1 MLIRFSIMTLFMSLL
16 TIPLFAQNTVIKG
29 QVLDVATQEP
39 LIGVTVAVKGTNT
52 GTLTDI
58 DGQFDLAMVNVTNT
72 KLQFT
77 YLGYKTVE
85 ISLKNNS
92 FLKVEMQED
101 QILIDE
107 VVVVGYGTQKKE
119 SFVGSIASIDNSS
132 LVALPVSNISQG
144 LVGKLA
150 GVQIV
155 QSSGEVGRDEASIY
169 VRGAATFG
177 DARPLILVDG
187 VVRESFA
194 QLDPNEIQSINVL
207 KDASATAV
215 FGVKGANGVIIV
227 TTRRGTSG
235 KPQVSFSAQYAITE
249 PTRIPDPLGSY
260 QAATLYNVSK
270 YANGE
275 VNTYNPL
282 DLIKYRTGSSPYLYP
297 DTHWVD
303 EVIKDNSSLQQY
315 NLNISGGN
323 SFLKYFVSGGFLD
336 QDGFYKHD
344 SNTNFSR
351 YNFRSNL
358 DFDIT
363 KRFKI
368 GLNLGARIEKRQFP
382 GASRWSSWDIYRG
395 AFATGGRG
403 SIVYNPDGSLASV
416 VGSSAYNLV
425 GVIGQRGLYKET
437 KSVLETALTLK
448 HDLDFILK
456 GLSVK
461 GQIAFDNTGVNG
473 ESWEQNYAGYNYR
486 VVRNSTT
493 DSDQEVYTLQG
504 EETPLKY
511 SWGSTGFDQKVYGEF
526 GLDYNQTFD
535 KHSLTALFLANRSH
549 RVINNFI
556 DFADQG
562 VVARVTYDYDK
573 RYFAEINGAY
583 NGSENFAS
591 GMRYDLFPAFS
602 LGWIASNEKFI
613 SESPLSKVI
622 SYLKLRGSMGWVGND
637 KSGDITKDENQD
649 ARFAYIQA
657 FSNGGGATFGTG
669 DVWYTGIIQGD
680 IANANLTWETGRKMN
695 GGFELGVFDDLFR
708 VNTDFFY
715 EKRYDI
721 LTDINPINPGYVGQT
736 FKRAN
741 VGIVENKGFEVELT
755 HRKKIGKDFTYTIK
769 GNYSFTRNKVL
780 KEADALGMLPYQT
793 VAGYAI
799 GTPLA
804 YKAIG
809 VFESY
814 EEIANSPSQMGLI
827 GNTEVKPGDIK
838 YLDFNNDGVIDV
850 NDAFR
855 QGYGSIPEIQYG
867 VTLSMTYKNLDFS
880 ILFQGSEH
888 SAFVKNWEI
897 MWPFSNADNAYAQHW
912 RYWSPETGNDS
923 EYIRFY
929 GNYLNNQPSGGTNS
943 YTIGSGDYVRLKNLE
958 VGYTF
963 PKSWTSKL
971 YMTSARIYF
980 SGNNLALWA
989 DEPYLDPDNRDIR
1002 GGLMPQTRAFN
1013 FGVNIN
1019 F

>member
-1 MLIRFSIMTLFMSLL
+1 MMTLFMSLL

-29 QVLDVATQEP
+29 QVFDAAHNEP
-39 LIGVTVAVKGTNT
+39 LIGVTIAVKGTNT

-58 DGQFDLAMVNVTNT
+58 DGEFELSLANVANT

-77 YLGYKTVE
+77 YLGYKTLEVA
-85 ISLKNNS
+85 LKNNA
-92 FLKVEMQED
+92 FLKIEMEED
-101 QILIDE
+101 QVSIEE

-155 QSSGEVGRDEASIY
+155 QPSGEVGRDEANIY
-169 VRGAATFG
+169 VRGAATFD
-177 DARPLILVDG
+177 DARPLILIDG

-194 QLDPNEIQSINVL
+194 QLDPNEIQSINIL

-235 KPQVSFSAQYAITE
+235 KPQVSFSAQYAVTQ
-249 PTRIPDPLGSY
+249 PTRIPNPLGSY
-260 QAATLYNVSK
+260 QASTLFNVSK

-275 VNTYNPL
+275 GDTYTAL
-282 DLIKYRTGSSPYLYP
+282 DLIKYRTGSSPYLHP

-303 EVIKDNSSLQQY
+303 EVMKDNSSLQQY
-315 NLNISGGN
+315 NINISGGN
-323 SFLKYFVSGGFLD
+323 TFLKYFVSGGFLD

-344 SNTNFSR
+344 PYTNFSR

-363 KRFKI
+363 KRFQL
-368 GLNLGARIEKRQFP
+368 GVNLGARIEKRQYP
-382 GASRWSSWDIYRG
+382 GAARWSSWDIYRG
-395 AFATGGRG
+395 AFSTGGR
-403 SIVYNPDGSLASV
+403 SSTVYNPDGSLASPT
-416 VGSSAYNLV
+416 GQSANNLI
-425 GVIGQRGLYKET
+425 GVISQRGIYKET
-437 KSVLETALTLK
+437 KSVIEAALTFK
-448 HDLDFILK
+448 HDLDFITK
-456 GLSVK
+456 GLSIK
-461 GQIAFDNTGVNG
+461 GQLAFDNAGVNG

-486 VVRNSTT
+486 VSRVEAT
-493 DSDQEVYTLQG
+493 DSDQEVYTMVG
-504 EETPLKY
+504 ENTPLKY
-511 SWGSTGFDQKVYGEF
+511 SWGSTGFDQKIYGEV
-526 GLDYNQTFD
+526 GIEYVQTFD
-535 KHSLTALFLANRSH
+535 KHSVTALFLANRSH
-549 RVINNFI
+549 RLINNFV

-562 VVARVTYDYDK
+562 VVGRLTYDYDK
-573 RYFAEINGAY
+573 RYFAEVNAAY
-583 NGSENFAS
+583 NGSENFAK
-591 GMRYDLFPAFS
+591 GKRYDLFPSFA
-602 LGWIASNEKFI
+602 LGWVASNEKFI
-613 SESPLSKVI
+613 TESSISKVI
-622 SYLKLRGSMGWVGND
+622 SYLKFRGSMGWVGNS
-637 KSGDITKDENQD
+637 KSGDITKEENQND
-649 ARFAYIQA
+649 RFAYLQE
-657 FSNGGGATFGTG
+657 FTNGGGAAFGTG
-669 DVWYTGIIQGD
+669 NVWYQGIVQGN
-680 IANANLTWETGRKMN
+680 ISNPNLTWETGKKMN
-695 GGFELGVFDDLFR
+695 AGFELGVFNDLLR
-708 VNTDFFY
+708 VNTDLFY
-715 EKRYDI
+715 EKRSDI
-721 LTDINPINPGYVGQT
+721 LTNINPINPGYVGQT

-741 VGIVENKGFEVELT
+741 VGVVENQGFEVEVT
-755 HRKKIGKDFTYTIK
+755 HRKKIGKDFSYTLK
-769 GNYSFTRNKVL
+769 GNYSFTQNKVL
-780 KEADALGMLPYQT
+780 QEADALGMLPYQR

-804 YKAIG
+804 YQAIG
-809 VFESY
+809 VFADY
-814 EEIANSPSQMGLI
+814 DEIANSPSQMGLN

-838 YLDFNNDGVIDV
+838 YLDFNNDGIIDV

-855 QGYGSIPEIQYG
+855 QGYGNIPEIQYG
-867 VTLSMTYKNLDFS
+867 ITLSMEYKNFDFS
-880 ILFQGSEH
+880 ILFQGSAH
-888 SAFVKNWEI
+888 SAFIKNWEI
-897 MWPFSNADNAYAQHW
+897 MWPFSNADNVYAQHW
-912 RYWSPETGNDS
+912 GYWTPETANES

-929 GNYLNNQPSGGTNS
+929 GNYLNNQPQGGTNS

-989 DEPYLDPDNRDIR
+989 DEPYLDPDNRDVR
-1002 GGLMPQTRAFN
+1002 GGLMPQSRAFN